1 MKQNAPGIKFIEI
14 PNMVSDF
21 ETNKFVN
28 NYTGFDGPYVNVDS
42 LKQAFGF
49 IGAYDT
55 PYNRRMLENAAIK
68 IFYYNGSNKI
78 SFTYKVDKWY
88 PIETDN
94 NDELDKYVYS
104 ISLESIT
111 CDYGSAWYDTKHFSM
126 CAENEA
132 KDYEFIIECTYWR
145 IKDLVFMTDVIAAYH
160 FGHNKYNL
168 PDKWYIDKDFVEK
181 LFTEHNKLEEIKD
194 DFK

>member
-1 MKQNAPGIKFIEI
+1 MKQTTPGIRFIEV
-14 PNMVSDF
+14 PNMANEFDYK
-21 ETNKFVN
+21 KFVN
-28 NYTGFDGPYVNVDS
+28 NYTGFEGPYIDADS
-42 LKQAFGF
+42 LQRAFGF
-49 IGAYDT
+49 IGTYDT
-55 PYNRRMLENAAIK
+55 PYNRRMMEDAAIK

-88 PIETDN
+88 PIETESD
-94 NDELDKYVYS
+94 DELDKYVYS

-111 CDYGSAWYDTKHFSM
+111 CDYGSTWYDTNRFSM
-126 CAENEA
+126 CASNEA
-132 KDYEFIIECTYWR
+132 KDYEFIIESTYWT

-168 PDKWYIDKDFVEK
+168 PDKWYYDKEFVIK